1 MLVIVVIGIH
11 SIARITELGQSIDVI
26 LRENYRSVI
35 ACQEMKEALER
46 MDSGAV
52 FTVLGHEE
60 QGKDLITKNV
70 PLFEKA
76 LQAELNNI
84 TLPGEGERAES
95 IRSLFNQYRSTLQTI
110 LDPGVKRG
118 VKHETYFSRLLP
130 LFQRIK
136 DTADDI
142 LRMNQ
147 ENMVVADMDARKKAL
162 AARQQMYMMLFI
174 ATLVAGGF
182 IFFIGRWVLQ
192 PITYLTRSTREIK
205 EGNLDLVVQSSS
217 RDEIGQLSEA
227 FNEMAASL
235 REFRRSGQTKLFR
248 IQQSM
253 QQAFNN
259 LPDVIA
265 VVNPEGQVE
274 VVTEAAQEAFGL
286 KPNVRIHDL
295 PYPWMATLFEE
306 ALRGR
311 PSCRVE
317 GRARGHSTIRPG

>member
-1 MLVIVVIGIH
+1 
-11 SIARITELGQSIDVI
+11 
-26 LRENYRSVI
+26 
-35 ACQEMKEALER
+35 
-46 MDSGAV
+46 
-52 FTVLGHEE
+52 
-60 QGKDLITKNV
+60 
-70 PLFEKA
+70 
-76 LQAELNNI
+76 
-84 TLPGEGERAES
+84 
-95 IRSLFNQYRSTLQTI
+95 
-110 LDPGVKRG
+110 VKRS
-118 VKHETYFSRLLP
+118 VKHETYFSTLLP

-147 ENMVVADMDARKKAL
+147 ENMIVADMDARKKAL
-162 AARQQMYMMLFI
+162 AAREQMYMMLFI

-192 PITYLTRSTREIK
+192 PITHLTRSTREIK
-205 EGNLDLVVQSSS
+205 EGNLDLVVRSGS

-235 REFRRSGQTKLFR
+235 REFRRSGQTKIFR

-295 PYPWMATLFEE
+295 PYPWMAALFEE
-306 ALRGR
+306 ALKGGHRPGSKEEPGVIQQFVRGEERFYR
-311 PSCRVE
+311 PRAVSILDNEKQPAGIILILRDVTQQLQQDEMKKGAVSTVSHQLKTPLTSIRMAIHLLLE
-317 GRARGHSTIRPG
+317 GKIGELTPKQEELLMAARGTTPTPTWTQPSTQIRPAATPRPT